1 MTTEPAAG
9 GYDTGDGGDAVP
21 LLLWLIL
28 ALIVLAG
35 IGWIID
41 VPRRLGVTL
50 LQEHFLALVAGL
62 ATAGGLLLHPL
73 PGRWRWLD
81 SLGAAAAAAAW
92 LWMAWNFRD
101 WMLDMAN
108 RGPEKWVPG
117 VVALLLMLEA
127 LRRSCGNA
135 IAILVGVIAAY
146 GFLGHLLPG
155 PAEAAFTRPTRLVL
169 YLYADSNGVPGLV
182 LNVAASVV
190 LGFIVFGAALRAL
203 GGAEVF
209 TDGALRMMGRYRGG
223 PAKVAILSSGLF
235 GTVSGSTVANVMSS
249 GVVTIPLMKR
259 SGFPARYAAGIEAVA
274 SNGGQIAPP
283 VMGATAFL
291 IAEFLQVS
299 YIEVVKAAIVPA
311 LIYYLVLFLQ
321 VDAYAQRHGLRG
333 LRRDELPR
341 LGATLRRGW
350 VFLLPI
356 ALLVWLLFW
365 QNWPPGRAALAA
377 ALACLPAGLY
387 CTRILPGWRF
397 WRDFLSDAGRTLVP
411 ILLISAAAGIVVG
424 VVNITGIGFTLTMQL
439 GQIGALYGMLPL
451 LLVSAVAA
459 IVLGMGM
466 PTAAVYVVL
475 SVLLA
480 PALVRAGVEPMAAH
494 LFILYFGLLSMITPP
509 VAIATYAAASLARA
523 DFWQAGTTGLRLA
536 VAAYLL
542 PFAFCIN
549 PSLLLLGDLQGIVAA
564 VVAALAAGYLLSL
577 ALTDPQ
583 PLRQVVLFALAIGV
597 TGLGFVFATDSLLT
611 PVLSIGACLLVRFV
625 PGLIT
630 PYSQGE
636 GTT

>member
-1 MTTEPAAG
+1 
-9 GYDTGDGGDAVP
+9 
-21 LLLWLIL
+21 
-28 ALIVLAG
+28 
-35 IGWIID
+35 
-41 VPRRLGVTL
+41 
-50 LQEHFLALVAGL
+50 
-62 ATAGGLLLHPL
+62 
-73 PGRWRWLD
+73 
-81 SLGAAAAAAAW
+81 
-92 LWMAWNFRD
+92 
-101 WMLDMAN
+101 
-108 RGPEKWVPG
+108 
-117 VVALLLMLEA
+117 
-127 LRRSCGNA
+127 
-135 IAILVGVIAAY
+135 
-146 GFLGHLLPG
+146 
-155 PAEAAFTRPTRLVL
+155 
-169 YLYADSNGVPGLV
+169 
-182 LNVAASVV
+182 
-190 LGFIVFGAALRAL
+190 
-203 GGAEVF
+203 
-209 TDGALRMMGRYRGG
+209 
-223 PAKVAILSSGLF
+223 
-235 GTVSGSTVANVMSS
+235 MSS

-299 YIEVVKAAIVPA
+299 YVEVVKAAIVPA

>member
-1 MTTEPAAG
+1 MPTESVLDRQDNG
-9 GYDTGDGGDAVP
+9 GGGNAVP
-21 LLLWLIL
+21 LLLWVIL

-35 IGWIID
+35 IGWIMD
-41 VPRRLGVTL
+41 VPRRLGVAL
-50 LQEHFLALVAGL
+50 MQEHFLALIAGL
-62 ATAGGLLLHPL
+62 TTAAGLMLHPL
-73 PGRWRWLD
+73 SPRLRWFD
-81 SLGAAAAAAAW
+81 AMAGVAAIAAW
-92 LWMAWNFRD
+92 LWMAWHFRD
-101 WMLDMAN
+101 WMLDIAN
-108 RGPEKWVPG
+108 RGPERWLPG
-117 VVALLLMLEA
+117 VIALVLMIEA
-127 LRRSCGNA
+127 LRRNCGNA
-135 IAILVGVIAAY
+135 IAALIAVIAAY

-155 PAEAAFTRPTRLVL
+155 QAEAAYTSPTRLVL
-169 YLYADSNGVPGLV
+169 YLYADANGVPGLV

-190 LGFIVFGAALRAL
+190 LGFIVFGAALRAM

-209 TDGALRMMGRYRGG
+209 TDSAMRLMGRYRGG

-249 GVVTIPLMKR
+249 GVVTIPLMTR
-259 SGFPARYAAGIEAVA
+259 AGFPRRYAAGIEAVA

-299 YIEVVKAAIVPA
+299 YVEVVKAALVPA
-311 LIYYLVLFLQ
+311 IIYYLVLFLQ

-333 LRRDELPR
+333 LRAEELPR
-341 LGATLRRGW
+341 LGPVLRRGW
-350 VFLLPI
+350 VFALPI

-377 ALACLPAGLY
+377 ALACIPAGIY
-387 CTRILPGWRF
+387 CTRRLPGLRF
-397 WRDFLSDAGRTLVP
+397 WLDAIADAGKTLVP

-424 VVNITGIGFTLTMQL
+424 VVNITGVGFVLTMEL
-439 GQIGALYGMLPL
+439 GKIGALYGMLPL
-451 LLVSAVAA
+451 LLVSALAA

-480 PALVRAGVEPMAAH
+480 PALVRSGIEPMAAH

-509 VAIATYAAASLARA
+509 VAIATYAAASLAKA
-523 DFWQAGTTGLRLA
+523 DFWRAGATGMRLA
-536 VAAYLL
+536 IAAYLL

-549 PSLLLLGDLQGIVAA
+549 PSLLLLGDLPGVIAA
-564 VVAALAAGYLLSL
+564 VLAALAAGYLLSL
-577 ALTDPQ
+577 ALTDPM
-583 PLRQVVLFALAIGV
+583 PARQLALLVLAIGV
-597 TGLGFVFATDSLLT
+597 TGFGFVFATDSLLT
-611 PVLSIGACLLVRFV
+611 PILSVTACLVVRLV
-625 PGLIT
+625 PGFIT
-630 PYSQGE
+630 PYSRGE